1 MARLRPK
8 EMPNDGTQN
17 AGSGM
22 PDRAAEALEFPNA
35 AQMLNIFFLLRPAVF
50 PAGKLDPS
58 TMGPY
63 GAKRHGERQEFIA
76 PLGSAGIME
85 GVFSLDHVS
94 AWLQI

>member
-1 MARLRPK
+1 MARLRLK

-22 PDRAAEALEFPNA
+22 LDRAADALEFPNA
-35 AQMLNIFFLLRPAVF
+35 AQMLNTFFLLRPALF

-63 GAKRHGERQEFIA
+63 GAKRHGKRQQFRA
-76 PLGSAGIME
+76 PLGSAGIIE

-94 AWLQI
+94 AWLRI